1 MRSQGMGGLEVE
13 ELEWKGSTIGCFAW
27 ETKIV
32 QCVNDLCKLSV
43 GGYGTLEELLEVITW
58 AQLGIHDEPV
68 GLLNANGYFKSLLS
82 FIDKGV
88 EEGLP
93 NFGLEVGGLCEPLL
107 MSVIVSK
114 CLQVTRFS
122 NFFAHR
128 HNALIT
134 CDEGI
139 KNPSSAHNRY
149 PEIWAQMNRKFTEE
163 CKSSLAGNDNEDPSD
178 HITKPTITITR
189 TLQITQQNFSNKN
202 EYDTRK
208 NGNRGQLLLQKPT
221 SQSTDKLYATIH
233 SPAGAESAADFFNI
247 MPRPKAMKSQRS
259 FSLSSAT
266 SLAQDVSSLEVL
278 CIPYSP

>member
-27 ETKIV
+27 EIK
-32 QCVNDLCKLSV
+32 
-43 GGYGTLEELLEVITW
+43 E
-58 AQLGIHDEPV
+58 V

-93 NFGLEVGGLCEPLL
+93 NFGLEVG
-107 MSVIVSK
+107 
-114 CLQVTRFS
+114 
-122 NFFAHR
+122 
-128 HNALIT
+128 
-134 CDEGI
+134 GI

-202 EYDTRK
+202 EYYTR
-208 NGNRGQLLLQKPT
+208 LII
-221 SQSTDKLYATIH
+221 STD
-233 SPAGAESAADFFNI
+233 
-247 MPRPKAMKSQRS
+247 S
-259 FSLSSAT
+259 F
-266 SLAQDVSSLEVL
+266 
-278 CIPYSP
+278 